1 MRGSTTHWLA
11 LAREGDT
18 EGLVRP
24 DMLAS
29 RAVPVLPLQRIE
41 MQIANCKLKN
51 TVRKICQH
59 LSRWPVFVLACG
71 LFAASLTRA
80 DGPKKPTLESI
91 GDQVM
96 CLCGCVATL
105 NHCPHRDCATVA
117 EMRPIIAKEIA
128 EGKDETTILQD
139 LAIRYGV
146 QVLAVPPAKGFSLT
160 VWILPGVGLLAGLSL
175 VIVVVRRWR
184 KPSPV
189 AAGLPTRSLDPK
201 LLTAVEEEMKASG
214 MGVRDL

>member
-1 MRGSTTHWLA
+1 
-11 LAREGDT
+11 
-18 EGLVRP
+18 
-24 DMLAS
+24 
-29 RAVPVLPLQRIE
+29 
-41 MQIANCKLKN
+41 MQKS
-51 TVRKICQH
+51 TVRNICQH

-80 DGPKKPTLESI
+80 DRPQKPTLESI

-117 EMRPIIAKEIA
+117 EMRPVIEKEIA

-146 QVLAVPPAKGFSLT
+146 QVLAAPPTKGFSLT
-160 VWILPGVGLLAGLSL
+160 AWILPGVGLLAGLSL
-175 VIVVVRRWR
+175 VVAVVRRWR
-184 KPSPV
+184 RPSPAT
-189 AAGLPTRSLDPK
+189 AAAPAKPLDPK
-201 LLTAVEEEMKASG
+201 LLTAVEEEMKELSQ
-214 MGVRDL
+214 

>member
-1 MRGSTTHWLA
+1 MQKNP
-11 LAREGDT
+11 
-18 EGLVRP
+18 VR
-24 DMLAS
+24 
-29 RAVPVLPLQRIE
+29 
-41 MQIANCKLKN
+41 NF
-51 TVRKICQH
+51 CQH
-59 LSRWPVFVLACG
+59 LSRWQVFVLACG

-117 EMRPIIAKEIA
+117 EMRPVIEKEIA

-160 VWILPGVGLLAGLSL
+160 VWIMPGVGLLAGLSL
-175 VIVVVRRWR
+175 VIVVVCRWR
-184 KPSPV
+184 RPSPAT
-189 AAGLPTRSLDPK
+189 AAAPAKPLDTK
-201 LLTAVEEEMKASG
+201 LLTAVEEEMKELSH
-214 MGVRDL
+214 